1 MRRLLT
7 ILSLLGFV
15 AAIII
20 FIVMGDYGLYNVFKL
35 QRRKASLK
43 QHIISLEK
51 EQKELKENIKKL
63 RTDPE
68 YIEKVVRNR
77 YRMAEKGEKV
87 FRVIRK
93 HQQDST

>member
-35 QRRKASLK
+35 QRRKSNLK
-43 QHIISLEK
+43 QHITSLEK

-93 HQQDST
+93 QKQDST